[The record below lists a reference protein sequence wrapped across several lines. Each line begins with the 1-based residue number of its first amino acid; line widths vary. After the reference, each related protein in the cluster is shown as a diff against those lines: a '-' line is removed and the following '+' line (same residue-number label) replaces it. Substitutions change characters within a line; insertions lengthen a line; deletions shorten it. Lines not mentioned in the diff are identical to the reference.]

1 MALSTQQLIH
11 SNHWRY
17 RVARHGLFWL
27 IYFIGYSFV
36 GLNESEQSFTG
47 LALAI
52 RWFPFCALNTY
63 VIMYWLVERY
73 LLRSKYRAFF
83 CFLAAWTA
91 VSIFLSFLTHLYLA
105 YPYCWDPGP
114 RPSFRQALPAIFDI
128 YPIFVNYVVTGFAV
142 FLRMYKFWRVELVQ
156 KLQLKK
162 ERTDAELELLK
173 AQLHPHFLFNTLNNL
188 YTLILE
194 KSYRAPEMLL
204 RLSAILN
211 YVLNECEQAEV
222 PLEKEIAF
230 CEDYI
235 DLEKERYGDRLDIN
249 TRFCGDIQD
258 KMITPMVFQP
268 FIENAFKHGAA
279 KQLGKVWIDI
289 GMTIHDN
296 RLSFQVS
303 NSADFSAY
311 AICSGGIGVAN
322 IKRRLQLLYPG
333 RHQFV
338 EKREQGMHSIS
349 LNIDLAPPSRD
360 RVYRAKKSLARPRI
374 EQVPDYSL

>member
-1 MALSTQQLIH
+1 MALSTQQLID

-27 IYFIGYSFV
+27 IYLTGYSFLALEYPQPFA
-36 GLNESEQSFTG
+36 GLQ
-47 LALAI
+47 LAI
-52 RWFPFCALNTY
+52 RWLPFTTLNTY
-63 VIMYWLVERY
+63 VILYWLVERY
-73 LLRSKYRAFF
+73 LLRSKYQAFF
-83 CFLAAWTA
+83 SLLAAWTA
-91 VSIFLSFLTHLYLA
+91 LSVFLAFLTHLYIV
-105 YPYCWDPGP
+105 YPFCWDPGP
-114 RPSFRQALPAIFDI
+114 RPGFRQAFPEILDV
-128 YPIFVNYVVTGFAV
+128 YPIFINYVITGFAV

-156 KLQLKK
+156 KLQLKQEK
-162 ERTDAELELLK
+162 TDAELELLK

-188 YTLILE
+188 YALILDR
-194 KSYRAPEMLL
+194 SHRAPEMLL
-204 RLSAILN
+204 RLSAVLS
-211 YVLNECEQAEV
+211 YVLNECQKAEV

-235 DLEKERYGDRLDIN
+235 DLEKERYGGRLDIN
-249 TRFCGDIQD
+249 TRFSGELQD

-289 GMTIHDN
+289 GMTVHDN

-311 AICSGGIGVAN
+311 ATCSGGIGVAN

-349 LNIDLAPPSRD
+349 VSIDLVSPSRD
-360 RVYRAKKSLARPRI
+360 RLYRVKKSPSPARI
-374 EQVPDYSL
+374 EAVPDYSL

>member
-11 SNHWRY
+11 SNHWRC
-17 RVARHGLFWL
+17 RLARHGLFWL
-27 IYFIGYSFV
+27 IYLTGYSFLALEYPQPFA
-36 GLNESEQSFTG
+36 GLQ
-47 LALAI
+47 LAI
-52 RWFPFCALNTY
+52 RWLPFTMLNTY
-63 VIMYWLVERY
+63 VILYGLVERY
-73 LLRSKYRAFF
+73 LLRAKYKAFF
-83 CFLAAWTA
+83 SLLAAWTA
-91 VSIFLSFLTHLYLA
+91 ASVFLAFLTHLYIV
-105 YPYCWDPGP
+105 YPFCWDPGP
-114 RPSFRQALPAIFDI
+114 RPGFRQAFPEILDV
-128 YPIFVNYVVTGFAV
+128 YPIFINYVITAFAV

-156 KLQLKK
+156 KLQLKQEK
-162 ERTDAELELLK
+162 TDAELELLK

-188 YTLILE
+188 YALILDR
-194 KSYRAPEMLL
+194 SDRAPEMLL
-204 RLSAILN
+204 RLSAVLS
-211 YVLNECEQAEV
+211 YVLDECQQAEV

-235 DLEKERYGDRLDIN
+235 DLEKERYGDRLDIV
-249 TRFCGDIQD
+249 TRFSGEWQD

-289 GMTIHDN
+289 GMTVHDN
-296 RLSFQVS
+296 RLLFQVS

-311 AICSGGIGVAN
+311 ATCSGGIGVAN

-349 LNIDLAPPSRD
+349 LSIDLASATRD
-360 RVYRAKKSLARPRI
+360 RLYRTNKRLTRPRI
-374 EQVPDYSL
+374 GAVPDYSL